1 MTSITQTFVHP
12 SSKIPSVR
20 KPKTVE
26 EFLAWKP
33 RDGFKYEWVNGNILK
48 LTKMITPEQF
58 HIVKNLTRLFSTTDS
73 YKTGAELMPEVK
85 TLTINEQVRV
95 PDIAYFTAQQQVE
108 MANGG
113 APVPLF
119 AIEIISPNDI
129 LEKVDLKLEEYFKAG
144 VQVLWHILPT
154 LEKVYIYTSPLQV
167 TVCKDTIICSA
178 ESVIPGFSLAAKAIF
193 KKP

>member
-1 MTSITQTFVHP
+1 MTSITQTFVQS
-12 SSKIPSVR
+12 SSKTLSPR

-26 EFLAWKP
+26 DFLVWKP

-48 LTKMITPEQF
+48 LPKVITPEQF
-58 HIVKNLTRLFSTTDS
+58 HIVKNLTRLFSTTDA

-85 TLTINEQVRV
+85 TLTVNEQVRV
-95 PDIAYFTAQQQVE
+95 PDIAYFTTQQQIE
-108 MANGG
+108 MSNGD

-154 LEKVYIYTSPLQV
+154 LEKVYIYTSPLHV
-167 TVCKDTIICSA
+167 TVCKGNIVCSA
-178 ESVIPGFSLAAKAIF
+178 ETVIAGFSLPAKDIF